1 LKAAEKGGGFDG
13 EVGYDAG
20 RRSRIHILDK
30 SPPRES
36 YEQAAGG
43 PGIVSGRSH
52 LKDVAVGKKHVLRFG
67 DAGSQCLNVWRE
79 VLQGLAHSAFFEAEI
94 FLYDTLAGGA
104 GFSPQLVDRGAALFR
119 EALEI
124 LSSCPAGCDASCYRR
139 LRSFRNKLEHRL
151 LDRHLGEQLLRH
163 ALFGGYPAYSA
174 NRTTASLDIMCAD
187 LTRQFS
193 ATFEFRRN
201 VARIVDGREV
211 TIPILAIR
219 QNTAKET
226 WLTLSSPIAPLVPV
240 QEDLRSLDAAV
251 HPIVCVDDLLVRH
264 HLPQAVQTVMGS
276 AR

>member
-1 LKAAEKGGGFDG
+1 VAKAACQILEIESGEILAEYRPALTEGG
-13 EVGYDAG
+13 A
-20 RRSRIHILDK
+20 
-30 SPPRES
+30 
-36 YEQAAGG
+36 
-43 PGIVSGRSH
+43 SG
-52 LKDVAVGKKHVLRFG
+52 L
-67 DAGSQCLNVWRE
+67 
-79 VLQGLAHSAFFEAEI
+79 EAEI

-124 LSSCPAGCDASCYRR
+124 LSSCPAGCDASCYRC
-139 LRSFRNKLEHRL
+139 LRSFRNKLDHRL

-163 ALFGGYPAYSA
+163 ALLGGYPPYSA
-174 NRTTASLDIMCAD
+174 NRTAASLDIMCAD

-201 VARIVDGREV
+201 VARVVDGREV

-219 QNTAKET
+219 RNAAKET
-226 WLTLSSPIAPLVPV
+226 WLTLSSPIAPSVPV
-240 QEDLRSLDAAV
+240 QEDLRALDAAV

-264 HLPQAVQTVMGS
+264 HLPRAVQTVMGS